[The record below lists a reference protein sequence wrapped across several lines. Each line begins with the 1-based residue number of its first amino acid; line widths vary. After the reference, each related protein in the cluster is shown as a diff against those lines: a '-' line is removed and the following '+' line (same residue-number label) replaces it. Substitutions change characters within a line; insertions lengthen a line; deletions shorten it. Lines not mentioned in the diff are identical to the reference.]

1 MSNPSNTNNHQNIPQ
16 LKQIC
21 MPMNYSN
28 ITTSGNDPNITKA
41 SRYTQYVQTAK
52 PKTVYVT
59 SATTGLAAKGITFQ
73 AYSSPILV
81 SLQFTNLKD
90 FSMPREKIFSRINIR

>member
-1 MSNPSNTNNHQNIPQ
+1 MSNPCNTNNQQIIPQ
-16 LKQIC
+16 LKKIC

-28 ITTSGNDPNITKA
+28 ITTAGNDPNITRA
-41 SRYTQYVQTAK
+41 SRYTQYIQTAK

-59 SATTGLAAKGITFQ
+59 SASSGLAAKGITFQ

-81 SLQFTNLKD
+81 SLQFTNLKS
-90 FSMPREKIFSRINIR
+90 FNMPREKIFSRINIR